1 MKKLYLALRKLDP
14 LMKGALQ
21 DASLAIAGKAIR
33 SCSSVCYLH
42 YISSFALPEL
52 AMRRRLGKRG
62 LNKRNCRLVEF
73 DHSLF
78 LSNHKLRSGFTLP
91 YWRRASLAPWGQN

>member
-1 MKKLYLALRKLDP
+1 MYQILFALYVSPLIGKNKIKLYLALRKLDP

-73 DHSLF
+73 DHSRF
-78 LSNHKLRSGFTLP
+78 LS
-91 YWRRASLAPWGQN
+91 RAE